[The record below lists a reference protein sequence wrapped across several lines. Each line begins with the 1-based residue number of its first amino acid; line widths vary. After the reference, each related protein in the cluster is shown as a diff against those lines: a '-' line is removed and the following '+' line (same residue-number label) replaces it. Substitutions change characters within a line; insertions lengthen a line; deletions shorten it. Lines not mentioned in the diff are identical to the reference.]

1 MAVYLSCM
9 HLTRHTGAHTDSR
22 KGAKTHFLA
31 KMHKGVGRFVGEGID
46 ISFHPGDIFYIP
58 IGFHYDSYWDNDLSG
73 EDVVW
78 DSISFSWFPEN
89 IEYPPQRLELSDT
102 LRGEFDR
109 LTSSFDRIDCKTV
122 GGFYSLLAKLVCEMK
137 PIEEKRTSELFE
149 TASRYLKNDPSLSV
163 GDTARLCGVS
173 ESGLFAEFH
182 SFGTTPIKVRLKA
195 QLDRATE
202 LLATTDLTVEEISER
217 CGFGSAAY
225 FYRAFRKHTGK
236 TTRQVRGRGRM

>member
-1 MAVYLSCM
+1 MASQLLYMRLS
-9 HLTRHTGAHTDSR
+9 RHTGAHTDSR
-22 KGAKTHFLA
+22 NGAITHFLA

-46 ISFHPGDIFYIP
+46 ISFRPGDIFYIP
-58 IGFHYDSYWDNDLSG
+58 IGFRYDSYWDNDLPG

-78 DSISFSWFPEN
+78 DSIGFSWFPES
-89 IEYPPQRLELSDT
+89 IEYPPQRLELSEP
-102 LRGEFDR
+102 LRDEFDR
-109 LTSSFDRIDCKTV
+109 LISSFDKTDCKAV
-122 GGFYSLLAKLVCEMK
+122 GDFYSLLAKLVCEMK
-137 PIEEKRTSELFE
+137 PSEEKRTSELFE
-149 TASRYLKNDPSLSV
+149 TASRYLKSDPSLSV

-225 FYRAFRKHTGK
+225 FYRALRKHTGK
-236 TTRQVRGRGRM
+236 TTRQIRGRGKM